1 MKTLVALCAI
11 LAGGVVLAGEPVS
24 VLNHSAPAAAAPVA
38 APAPA
43 VQTAPAPTTSGPAI
57 IALPRRGG
65 CPNGRCQLYSVEEQT
80 RESTRNRVLGGQ
92 VIRRGN
98 RTVVRPVR

>member
-1 MKTLVALCAI
+1 MKTFVALCAL

-24 VLNHSAPAAAAPVA
+24 VLNHSAPTSAPIVAPAPVA
-38 APAPA
+38 
-43 VQTAPAPTTSGPAI
+43 QSAPAPTASGPAI

-65 CPNGRCQLYSVEEQT
+65 CPNGRCQLYSVEDQA

-98 RTVVRPVR
+98 RTVIRPVR